1 MKEGNKMI
9 DKICE
14 NLTKKI
20 RKQMP
25 EIDDERAEVIMYGLQ
40 LIIGE
45 IPKLILL
52 FTVAIIFKIGWLVIF
67 AYITMLPY
75 KTVAGGFH
83 LKTNIGCTIGTF
95 IVYFGNVLIS
105 KYLVIEPQYIKY
117 IIVGATWIFSMIMI
131 SIYAPAD
138 TVNLP
143 ILRKRERKTKKILS
157 YIFATITLI
166 GAIFIK
172 NSTISNILLFNVLIE
187 SISISRLA
195 YKLTKNEYGYETYT
209 KQNALS

>member
-1 MKEGNKMI
+1 MI

-14 NLTKKI
+14 NLTNKI

-52 FTVAIIFKIGWLVIF
+52 FTVAIILRIGWLVIF

-105 KYLVIEPQYIKY
+105 KSLEIEPQYIKY
-117 IIVGATWIFSMIMI
+117 MIVGVTWIFSIIMI

-143 ILRKRERKTKKILS
+143 ILRKKERKTKKILS

-209 KQNALS
+209 KQDALS